1 MDAPKHFAGLL
12 SRLDAALES
21 DSMADAVL
29 LAEQLDRVVRQLEN
43 TDDLQTIA
51 VSLAAF
57 QAKAEVLRTNA
68 LQTLKQGRDALRFL
82 TT

>member
-1 MDAPKHFAGLL
+1 MDAPNHFAGLL

-68 LQTLKQGRDALRFL
+68 LQTLKKGRDARRFL
-82 TT
+82 TS